1 MMVVV
6 DTNVPKVANG
16 LQESPQ
22 ASPQCVRTC
31 ISRIRN
37 IVRGKDKLVLDESG
51 LILREYRR
59 NLRTSGQ
66 PGTGDEFLHWILRT
80 GGAMCEKIPITLVN
94 GSEIEFE
101 EFPDDPAL
109 KRFDVDDRKFVAVA
123 CAHPDKPPILQAVD
137 SHWLNFHDALHQNGV
152 TVEELCP
159 EDVQRFRGAE

>member
-16 LQESPQ
+16 LQEAPQ

-31 ISRIRN
+31 ISRIKN

-51 LILREYRR
+51 LILREYMQ
-59 NLRTSGQ
+59 NLRASGQ

-80 GGAMCEKIPITLVN
+80 GAAEKIPITPVN

-109 KRFDVDDRKFVAVA
+109 ANFHTKDRKFIAVA
-123 CAHPDKPPILQAVD
+123 CAHPRKPLILQAVD
-137 SHWLNFHDALHQNGV
+137 SKWLIFRKAFTQNGV
-152 TVEELCP
+152 RVEYLCP
-159 EDVQRFRGAE
+159 DNMQRSDEA